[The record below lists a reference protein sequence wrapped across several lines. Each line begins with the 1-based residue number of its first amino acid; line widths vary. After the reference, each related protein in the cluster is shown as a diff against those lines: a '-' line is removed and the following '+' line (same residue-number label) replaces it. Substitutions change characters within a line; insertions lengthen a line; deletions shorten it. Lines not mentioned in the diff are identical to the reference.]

1 MQVLLE
7 NASEVITIYEKNGK
21 VRYVSPSV
29 EKILGYKQ
37 EELIGINDI
46 INVHEMGVES
56 VEKMFKDLVE
66 NPEQKITIQFSYKC
80 KDGNKVWLEATGTNL
95 LADSA
100 IEGIVVNSRNITER
114 RRAEK
119 EARMRGQMQA
129 LSENSPDL
137 ITRFNKEGR
146 VFYIN
151 PIIESYTGHHK
162 EAFLNKSLEEVGLN
176 EAVINSWTEILRDVV
191 NNQDKIATEMDFP
204 SVMGNRVMQVNAI
217 PEYNDQSNI
226 ESVLVVSHDI
236 TDRKVIELEIQ
247 SKNKKITESINY
259 AKRIQGAILPNNN
272 VIQAIFPQSFILYKP
287 RDVVSGD
294 FPWFMQK
301 GDDMYIAAVDCTG
314 HGVPG
319 ALISLIGYF
328 LLNNIVN
335 NKDASDPGDI
345 LDQLDK
351 GVTETLKQDNE
362 DSSTRD
368 GMDIALCKI
377 NLKTNILEYAGAHR
391 PLYYLKNGELNEVK
405 GDKFPI
411 GGGQYKTRSNFT
423 TTTLQLSTGDAV
435 YFCSDGFPDQFGGP
449 DNRKFSPKRIR
460 DIIQNNT
467 GASMQEIHQTFD
479 QEFEAWKGN
488 EKQTDDVLMIGIRF

>member
-1 MQVLLE
+1 
-7 NASEVITIYEKNGK
+7 
-21 VRYVSPSV
+21 
-29 EKILGYKQ
+29 
-37 EELIGINDI
+37 
-46 INVHEMGVES
+46 
-56 VEKMFKDLVE
+56 
-66 NPEQKITIQFSYKC
+66 
-80 KDGNKVWLEATGTNL
+80 
-95 LADSA
+95 
-100 IEGIVVNSRNITER
+100 
-114 RRAEK
+114 
-119 EARMRGQMQA
+119 
-129 LSENSPDL
+129 
-137 ITRFNKEGR
+137 
-146 VFYIN
+146 
-151 PIIESYTGHHK
+151 
-162 EAFLNKSLEEVGLN
+162 
-176 EAVINSWTEILRDVV
+176 
-191 NNQDKIATEMDFP
+191 
-204 SVMGNRVMQVNAI
+204 
-217 PEYNDQSNI
+217 
-226 ESVLVVSHDI
+226 
-236 TDRKVIELEIQ
+236 
-247 SKNKKITESINY
+247 
-259 AKRIQGAILPNNN
+259 
-272 VIQAIFPQSFILYKP
+272 
-287 RDVVSGD
+287 
-294 FPWFMQK
+294 MQK

-335 NKDASDPGDI
+335 NKDVSDPGDI
-345 LDQLDK
+345 LDQLDR

-362 DSSTRD
+362 ESSTRD

-423 TTTLQLSTGDAV
+423 TTTLDLSTGDAV

-467 GASMQEIHQTFD
+467 GASMQQIHQVFD